1 MRLKSLHEIMA
12 FNKELLDIFTDYSFC
27 LDKYFSDT
35 NNQLQ
40 HKELFEEYQVLHQNL
55 KRLKEKYKL

>member
-1 MRLKSLHEIMA
+1 MN
-12 FNKELLDIFTDYSFC
+12 FNDKKIINFSQGLINIFTDYAFT
-27 LDKYFSDT
+27 LDRYFKDEK
-35 NNQLQ
+35 NKKE